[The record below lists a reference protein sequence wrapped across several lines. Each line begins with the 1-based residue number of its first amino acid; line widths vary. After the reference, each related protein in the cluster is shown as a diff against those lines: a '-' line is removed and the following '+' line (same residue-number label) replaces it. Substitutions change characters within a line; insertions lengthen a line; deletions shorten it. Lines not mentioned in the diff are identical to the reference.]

1 MALASRRGREVDS
14 EKSTG
19 GVISA
24 DAPPQPRST
33 SRRTAPTA
41 MASVSTS
48 APSMLAEQPS
58 MKAGSP
64 RPWIARSAAAVSTC
78 AMRRRRRPS

>member
-1 MALASRRGREVDS
+1 
-14 EKSTG
+14 
-19 GVISA
+19 
-24 DAPPQPRST
+24 
-33 SRRTAPTA
+33 
-41 MASVSTS
+41 MASVSAS